1 MKIRKNSGI
10 ENSHIFNLEGTAD
23 KILDFFL
30 RRKRVLVKYTKEE
43 KQKAMDLYIR
53 YCKQATLVS
62 RNLDILMSGTHWSAG
77 TEDMKR
83 KVK

>member
-30 RRKRVLVKYTKEE
+30 RRKRVLAKYTKEE
-43 KQKAMDLYIR
+43 KQKAIDFYIR
-53 YCKQATLVS
+53 YCKQATMVS

-77 TEDMKR
+77 SRDMKR

>member
-30 RRKRVLVKYTKEE
+30 RRKRVLAKYTKEE
-43 KQKAMDLYIR
+43 KQKAIDFYIR
-53 YCKQATLVS
+53 YCKQAALVS

-77 TEDMKR
+77 SGDMKR
-83 KVK
+83 QVK